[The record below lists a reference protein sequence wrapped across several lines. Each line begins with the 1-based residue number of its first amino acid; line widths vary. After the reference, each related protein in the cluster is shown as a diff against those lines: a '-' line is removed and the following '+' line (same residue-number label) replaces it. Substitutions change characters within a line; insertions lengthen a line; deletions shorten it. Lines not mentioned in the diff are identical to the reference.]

1 VAQRDP
7 TDLQGQEQEQ
17 EDQQRKAQQRS
28 EQEVEDFK
36 WLMDK
41 KQGRRVVWRLLEKAG
56 VFRTSFST
64 NALQM
69 ALGEGNRSYGLF
81 WLNEVMTH
89 CPEKFLIMINESK
102 NAS

>member
-7 TDLQGQEQEQ
+7 IDLDGQEQ
-17 EDQQRKAQQRS
+17 DQAREQRKAQLRA
-28 EQEVEDFK
+28 EQEIEDIK
-36 WLMDK
+36 WLVSS

-69 ALGEGNRSYGLF
+69 AMSEGNRSYGLF
-81 WLNEVMTH
+81 WLNEVMAS
-89 CPEKFLIMINESK
+89 CPDKFVLMINESK
-102 NAS
+102 